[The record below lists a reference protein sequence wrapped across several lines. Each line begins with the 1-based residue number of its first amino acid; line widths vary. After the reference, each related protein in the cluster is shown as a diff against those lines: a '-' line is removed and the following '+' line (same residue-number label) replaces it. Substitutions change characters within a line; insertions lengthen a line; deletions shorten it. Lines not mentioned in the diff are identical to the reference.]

1 RGKVVEHRQYDSF
14 GKVLARTANVGVA
27 FGYTGRPIDEKTGL
41 SDDRARFYDP
51 GVGRFIN
58 EDPSGFKGGDT
69 NLFRYVGND
78 PLDRVDPSG
87 LTAKWAGYGGKG
99 SVPAAGW
106 GAYGAGTLLT
116 SGAGNS
122 TPTPFV
128 MARAKSSPSYESPV
142 WSGTKAFFGSIS
154 DSIVGGVTG
163 LVTGEAGRQLG
174 ERAFQITV
182 NNNGGKFNGQW
193 GQVAYNIAGQMA
205 GTHSMAEGMVGIDLA
220 SHAAVAAEDRVG
232 RFAGGLG
239 QFAGIAA
246 GGAGMTRSAFGASSF
261 TNLPGSAAVSRVSSS
276 LNSAAARVWSRV
288 DDSAW
293 VGNNA
298 AVGPGPVM
306 RTLVERL
313 EANAARRLA
322 EIQANSG
329 PSSHFFT
336 RHGAQTSIEQQFDRA
351 TTGLTPDGFKGN
363 LVDSS
368 RFLSHRA
375 QLNAVQA
382 AEGIFYRTG
391 KKVFTFDAGYEIGE
405 GFTRNATD
413 LMRTTN
419 VTAVFNA
426 SGNIKTLF
434 PSLSPHP

>member
-1 RGKVVEHRQYDSF
+1 
-14 GKVLARTANVGVA
+14 VA
-27 FGYTGRPIDEKTGL
+27 LGYTGRPIDEKTGL
-41 SDDRARFYDP
+41 SDFRARWYDAN
-51 GVGRFIN
+51 VGRFIN
-58 EDPSGFKGGDT
+58 E
-69 NLFRYVGND
+69 
-78 PLDRVDPSG
+78 DPSG

-122 TPTPFV
+122 TPTPFA

-205 GTHSMAEGMVGIDLA
+205 GTHAMAEGMVGIDLA
-220 SHAAVAAEDRVG
+220 SHEAVAAEDRVG

-246 GGAGMTRSAFGASSF
+246 GGAGMARSAAGVGNF

-276 LNSAAARVWSRV
+276 RNSAAARVWSRV
-288 DDSAW
+288 DDAAGA
-293 VGNNA
+293 GNNMSVSVVDEA
-298 AVGPGPVM
+298 RIVRNSLQGELGEAVVRQRLLNSRSVDLVGEQIRINTPGVGSH
-306 RTLVERL
+306 RVVDFLVRGKNTGQLRIIEVKTGGATRDALQIAKDRL
-313 EANAARRLA
+313 IADPASPTTFSGRRANAA
-322 EIQANSG
+322 G
-329 PSSHFFT
+329 Y
-336 RHGAQTSIEQQFDRA
+336 
-351 TTGLTPDGFKGN
+351 PDGTPTGP
-363 LVDSS
+363 
-368 RFLSHRA
+368 
-375 QLNAVQA
+375 
-382 AEGIFYRTG
+382 IRTFE
-391 KKVFTFDAGYEIGE
+391 V
-405 GFTRNATD
+405 
-413 LMRTTN
+413 
-419 VTAVFNA
+419 NA
-426 SGNIKTLF
+426 S
-434 PSLSPHP
+434 SLKRQIP